1 VAPVENRPNFSRKPH
16 LDELDPLALHGLWTY
31 VNASPKGVCTKRLSL
46 EPPLEQRVKNL
57 TIREKGVPIR

>member
-1 VAPVENRPNFSRKPH
+1 
-16 LDELDPLALHGLWTY
+16 LDPLALHGLWTY